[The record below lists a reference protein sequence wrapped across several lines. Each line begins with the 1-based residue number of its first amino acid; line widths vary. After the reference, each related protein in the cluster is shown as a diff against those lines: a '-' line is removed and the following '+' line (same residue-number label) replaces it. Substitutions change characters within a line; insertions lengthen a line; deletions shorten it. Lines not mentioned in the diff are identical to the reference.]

1 MSTSAVPESAALA
14 APTDGAPAGQR
25 AASAAAAP
33 SAFDRALQRL
43 SAGLG
48 VIAAGAL
55 VVLMLATVVDVIVR
69 WISRSSVPGMIE
81 VAETALVASVFLGLA
96 WTSMQ
101 GGHVAVTIVT
111 DRLRPRM
118 ARIVSSLIW
127 LLNAGMLAWMTV
139 ASVLRAIQST
149 SLNETRFGLVQW
161 SVWPLRWIIA
171 VGLLLW
177 AVVAIVNLVRVLGG
191 RTAYGEDT
199 EVLADV

>member
-1 MSTSAVPESAALA
+1 MSASHTTTGDALA
-14 APTDGAPAGQR
+14 ATAGQDQ
-25 AASAAAAP
+25 S
-33 SAFDRALQRL
+33 STLDRVLQRL

-48 VIAAGAL
+48 VLAAGAL
-55 VVLMLATVVDVIVR
+55 VVLMLATVVDVLVR

-81 VAETALVASVFLGLA
+81 VAETALVTSVFLGLA

-111 DRLRPRM
+111 DRLRPQL

-127 LLNAGMLAWMTV
+127 FLNAGMLAWMAY
-139 ASVLRAIQST
+139 ASVLRALLST
-149 SLNETRFGLVQW
+149 QLNETRFGLVQW

-177 AVVAIVNLVRVLGG
+177 TVVAIVNLVRVLSG

-199 EVLADV
+199 EVIADV

>member
-1 MSTSAVPESAALA
+1 MSAPPVTNPPAL
-14 APTDGAPAGQR
+14 
-25 AASAAAAP
+25 AAAAP
-33 SAFDRALQRL
+33 PASSAFDRGLRRL

-48 VIAAGAL
+48 VLAATAL
-55 VVLMLATVVDVIVR
+55 VVLMLATVVDVLVR
-69 WISRSSVPGMIE
+69 WISRASVPGMIE

-111 DRLRPRM
+111 DRLRPTL
-118 ARIVSSLIW
+118 ARIVSTLIW
-127 LLNAGMLAWMTV
+127 LLNAGMLAWMSW
-139 ASVLRAIQST
+139 ACVLRAVQST

-161 SVWPLRWIIA
+161 PVWPLRWIIA
-171 VGLLLW
+171 IGLILW
-177 AVVAIVNLVRVLGG
+177 TVVALVNLVRVLGG

>member
-1 MSTSAVPESAALA
+1 MSTSPVPDSTALA
-14 APTDGAPAGQR
+14 AGAPGT
-25 AASAAAAP
+25 AAAATGI
-33 SAFDRALQRL
+33 DRALQRL

-48 VIAAGAL
+48 VLAASAL
-55 VVLMLATVVDVIVR
+55 VVLMLATVVDVLVR

-81 VAETALVASVFLGLA
+81 VAETALVTSVFLGLA

-149 SLNETRFGLVQW
+149 TLNETRFGLVQW

-177 AVVAIVNLVRVLGG
+177 TVVAIVNLVRVLGG

-199 EVLADV
+199 EVIADV

>member
-1 MSTSAVPESAALA
+1 MSVSSVPESAA
-14 APTDGAPAGQR
+14 PAVVSVSG
-25 AASAAAAP
+25 SP
-33 SAFDRALQRL
+33 SGFDRALRRV

-48 VIAAGAL
+48 VLAAGAL

-69 WISRSSVPGMIE
+69 WISRSSVPGMLE
-81 VAETALVASVFLGLA
+81 VAETALVTSVFLGLA

-118 ARIVSSLIW
+118 ARVVSSLIW
-127 LLNAGMLAWMTV
+127 FLNAGMLAWLTY
-139 ASVLRAIQST
+139 ASVLRAMLST
-149 SLNETRFGLVQW
+149 NLNETRFGLVQW

-177 AVVAIVNLVRVLGG
+177 TVVAVVNLVRVLGG

-199 EVLADV
+199 EVIADV